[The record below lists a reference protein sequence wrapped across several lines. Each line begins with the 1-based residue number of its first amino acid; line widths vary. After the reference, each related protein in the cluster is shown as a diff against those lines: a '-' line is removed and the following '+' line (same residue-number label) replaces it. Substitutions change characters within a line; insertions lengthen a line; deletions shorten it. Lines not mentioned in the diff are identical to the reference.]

1 MPQDSWDYYK
11 GALCGFAAASIWASW
26 SAMTRFAVTTS
37 FDPWDVALLRFGL
50 AGLLLTP
57 VVVRRGFALD
67 RLGWFGLIVLIAGAG
82 APYALVAASAL
93 RLAPAAELSALNPGC
108 VPLFVALMTLRGLP
122 ARLAGRRSALALD
135 VAILD
140 QFLAGGFC
148 VLADSERELVLGA
161 VGRFW
166 KLGGGI
172 RRIAPE
178 QFPAFAEPGFAKVA
192 FNLHAQP
199 TATGAR
205 LSTETRIQA
214 TDAAARRAF
223 SRYWM
228 LIRPGS
234 AAIRRGWLRAIKRHA
249 EMPAVR

>member
-1 MPQDSWDYYK
+1 VLIDRFLPDFDVHELHAISVR
-11 GALCGFAAASIWASW
+11 ASPAFVLGE
-26 SAMTRFAVTTS
+26 ARK
-37 FDPWDVALLRFGL
+37 
-50 AGLLLTP
+50 LTP
-57 VVVRRGFALD
+57 RR
-67 RLGWFGLIVLIAGAG
+67 
-82 APYALVAASAL
+82 
-93 RLAPAAELSALNPGC
+93 